1 MSRRRVV
8 RMFRFDRILAFIVFV
23 SFAVAI
29 VCILLSLSTGAANIV
44 IKKRTLYI
52 VTYASCA
59 SESEAKLR
67 SEECFARGG
76 AGNIVPDGNEFYVA
90 ASGYASLESA
100 ASVAEKLVGARIKE
114 ITFEQL
120 KFVSSS
126 VSELVA
132 EVMSLCYGTFFDE
145 LSSCAEERDKREISE
160 AVAAERCKLCYSE
173 SARLL
178 RLTSAQTALSTTS
191 QEEIR
196 ILTAASELLSEAV
209 VIFKGAESGD
219 GALAARIRRA
229 FIALALKTGDI
240 SKDLK

>member
-76 AGNIVPDGNEFYVA
+76 AG
-90 ASGYASLESA
+90 
-100 ASVAEKLVGARIKE
+100 
-114 ITFEQL
+114 
-120 KFVSSS
+120 
-126 VSELVA
+126 
-132 EVMSLCYGTFFDE
+132 
-145 LSSCAEERDKREISE
+145 KR
-160 AVAAERCKLCYSE
+160 RW
-173 SARLL
+173 
-178 RLTSAQTALSTTS
+178 
-191 QEEIR
+191 
-196 ILTAASELLSEAV
+196 
-209 VIFKGAESGD
+209 
-219 GALAARIRRA
+219 
-229 FIALALKTGDI
+229 
-240 SKDLK
+240 